1 MDNIARERIRL
12 MRHTKRAVA
21 VAPVAIVMAALVA
34 VGIGPNVNAGD
45 INPIDEAS
53 ALLADEI
60 NTVEVI
66 DRFGD
71 SVVAVSV
78 SVRGDVMSPF
88 AELPDDDV
96 PDEYRR
102 FRDFYGDEPPT
113 QGSSGSGFLIESGD
127 DPYLVTNFH
136 VVESALRT
144 GSTDLLDGAEI
155 SVTFPAD
162 ADTQVAVDVVGV
174 NPSFDLALLQ
184 LQDESQLPDAPALS
198 IADSDGLAV
207 GQKTIAIGNPF
218 GLASTV
224 TSGIVSALGRFVPT
238 IGEVPVPMIQT
249 DAAIN
254 PGNSGGP
261 LLDSSGQLIGI
272 NTALINPQGRSFA
285 GLGFAV
291 PSNLL
296 TESLAN
302 LETGGVTDVSSTRP
316 RLGVAAQALAAYP
329 AGVRAQ
335 LGLPD
340 EGVAVIDVQPG
351 SVASKAG
358 LRGSTE
364 TIDLDGFEL
373 PAPGDAIV
381 AIDGD
386 VVDSVED
393 ITRKVTYESVA
404 GDELEFS
411 IIRDGA
417 EMNVTVRLEVS
428 ITNAFASAG

>member
-1 MDNIARERIRL
+1 
-12 MRHTKRAVA
+12 MRHTKRTVA
-21 VAPVAIVMAALVA
+21 VAPVAIVMAALIA
-34 VGIGPNVNAGD
+34 VGIASNATAGA
-45 INPIDEAS
+45 ISPIDEAS
-53 ALLADEI
+53 ALLADEL

-71 SVVAVSV
+71 SVVAISV
-78 SVRGDVMSPF
+78 SVRGEVVSPY
-88 AELPDDDV
+88 ANVPDGEV

-102 FRDFYGDEPPT
+102 FRDFYGDEPPA
-113 QGSSGSGFLIESGD
+113 QESSGSGFLIESDD
-127 DPYLVTNFH
+127 DPFLVTNFH
-136 VVESALRT
+136 VVERALRP
-144 GSTDLLDGAEI
+144 GSTDLLEGAEI
-155 SVTFPAD
+155 KVTFPAE
-162 ADTQVAVDVVGV
+162 ADTLVAVDVVGV

-184 LQDESQLPDAPALS
+184 LQDESQLPDAPALR
-198 IADSDGLAV
+198 IADSDSLAV

-218 GLASTV
+218 GLESTV

-238 IGEVPVPMIQT
+238 IGQLPVPMIQT

-261 LLDSSGQLIGI
+261 LLDSRGQLIGI

-302 LETGGVTDVSSTRP
+302 LESGGVTDVSSTRP

-329 AGVRAQ
+329 RRVRTE

-351 SVASKAG
+351 SVAARAG
-358 LRGSTE
+358 LRGSSGN
-364 TIDLDGFEL
+364 IDLDGFEL

-386 VVDSVED
+386 AVGSVED
-393 ITRKVTYESVA
+393 VTRKVTYESTA
-404 GDELEFS
+404 GDELDFS
-411 IIRDGA
+411 IIRDCEA
-417 EMNVTVRLEVS
+417 MNLTVRLEVS
-428 ITNAFASAG
+428 ATNAFDAAG

>member
-1 MDNIARERIRL
+1 
-12 MRHTKRAVA
+12 MRHTKRMVA
-21 VAPVAIVMAALVA
+21 VAPVAIVMAALIA
-34 VGIGPNVNAGD
+34 VSIGPNATAGG
-45 INPIDEAS
+45 ISPIDEAS
-53 ALLADEI
+53 ALLADEL

-78 SVRGDVMSPF
+78 SVQGAIMRPF
-88 AELPDDDV
+88 ANV
-96 PDEYRR
+96 PEDEVPEEYRR
-102 FRDFYGDEPPT
+102 FREFYGDEPPT
-113 QGSSGSGFLIESGD
+113 QESSGSGFLIESDD
-127 DPYLVTNFH
+127 DPFLVTNFH
-136 VVESALRT
+136 VVENALRP
-144 GSTDLLDGAEI
+144 GSTDLLAGAEI
-155 SVTFPAD
+155 NVTFPAD
-162 ADTQVAVDVVGV
+162 ADTQVAVEVVGV

-218 GLASTV
+218 GLESTV
-224 TSGIVSALGRFVPT
+224 TSGIVSALERFVPT
-238 IGEVPVPMIQT
+238 IGQLPVPMIQT

-261 LLDSSGQLIGI
+261 LLDSRGQLIGI

-296 TESLAN
+296 TESLTN
-302 LETGGVTDVSSTRP
+302 LESGGVTDVSSTRP

-329 AGVRAQ
+329 RGVRAE
-335 LGLPD
+335 LELPD
-340 EGVAVIDVQPG
+340 QGVAVIDVQPG
-351 SVASKAG
+351 SVAAKAG
-358 LRGSTE
+358 LRGSSGTLE
-364 TIDLDGFEL
+364 LDGFEL

-386 VVDSVED
+386 AVESVED
-393 ITRKVTYESVA
+393 VTRKVTYESDA
-404 GDELEFS
+404 GDELDFS
-411 IIRDGA
+411 IVRDGEA
-417 EMNVTVRLEVS
+417 MNLTVRLEVS
-428 ITNAFASAG
+428 ATNAFDAAG

>member
-1 MDNIARERIRL
+1 
-12 MRHTKRAVA
+12 MRHTKRMVA
-21 VAPVAIVMAALVA
+21 VAPVAVVIAALVT
-34 VGIGPNVNAGD
+34 VGIGPNATAHD
-45 INPIDEAS
+45 ITPIDEAS
-53 ALLADEI
+53 ALLADEL

-71 SVVAVSV
+71 SVVSVSV
-78 SVRGDVMSPF
+78 SVRGELMSPF
-88 AELPDDDV
+88 ANVPEDEV

-102 FRDFYGDEPPT
+102 FREFYGDEPPA
-113 QGSSGSGFLIESGD
+113 QESSGSGFLIESDD
-127 DPYLVTNFH
+127 DPFLVTNFH
-136 VVESALRT
+136 VVESALRPD
-144 GSTDLLDGAEI
+144 STDLLEGAEI
-155 SVTFPAD
+155 NVTFPAD
-162 ADTQVAVDVVGV
+162 TDTQVAVDVVGV

-184 LQDESQLPDAPALS
+184 LQDESQLPDAPALR
-198 IADSDGLAV
+198 IADSDSLAV

-218 GLASTV
+218 GLESTV

-238 IGEVPVPMIQT
+238 IGQLPVPMIQT

-261 LLDSSGQLIGI
+261 LLDSRGQLIGI

-296 TESLAN
+296 TESLTN
-302 LETGGVTDVSSTRP
+302 LESGGVTDVSSTRP

-329 AGVRAQ
+329 RGVRAQ

-340 EGVAVIDVQPG
+340 QGVAVIDVQPG
-351 SVASKAG
+351 SVAAKAG
-358 LRGSTE
+358 LRGSSGTLE
-364 TIDLDGFEL
+364 LDGFEL

-386 VVDSVED
+386 AVGSVED
-393 ITRKVTYESVA
+393 VTRKVTYESDA
-404 GDELEFS
+404 GDELDFS
-411 IIRDGA
+411 IVRDGEA
-417 EMNVTVRLEVS
+417 MNLTVRLEVS
-428 ITNAFASAG
+428 ATNAFDAAG

>member
-1 MDNIARERIRL
+1 
-12 MRHTKRAVA
+12 MRHTKRMVA
-21 VAPVAIVMAALVA
+21 VAPVAIVMAALIA
-34 VGIGPNVNAGD
+34 VSIGPNATAGG
-45 INPIDEAS
+45 ISPIDEAS
-53 ALLADEI
+53 ALLADEL

-78 SVRGDVMSPF
+78 SVQGEIMRPF
-88 AELPDDDV
+88 ANV
-96 PDEYRR
+96 PEDEMPEEYRR
-102 FRDFYGDEPPT
+102 FREFYGDEPPT
-113 QGSSGSGFLIESGD
+113 QESSGSGFLIESDD
-127 DPYLVTNFH
+127 DPFLVTNFH
-136 VVESALRT
+136 VVENALRP
-144 GSTDLLDGAEI
+144 GSTDLLAGAEI
-155 SVTFPAD
+155 NVTFPAD
-162 ADTQVAVDVVGV
+162 ADAQVAVEVVGV

-218 GLASTV
+218 GLESTV
-224 TSGIVSALGRFVPT
+224 TSGIVSALERFVPT
-238 IGEVPVPMIQT
+238 IGQLPVPMIQT

-261 LLDSSGQLIGI
+261 LLDSRGQLIGI

-296 TESLAN
+296 TESLTN
-302 LETGGVTDVSSTRP
+302 LESGGVTDVSSTRP

-329 AGVRAQ
+329 RGVRAE

-340 EGVAVIDVQPG
+340 QGVAVIDVQPG
-351 SVASKAG
+351 SVAAKAG
-358 LRGSTE
+358 LRGSSGTL
-364 TIDLDGFEL
+364 DLDGFEL

-386 VVDSVED
+386 AVESVED
-393 ITRKVTYESVA
+393 VTRKVTYESDA
-404 GDELEFS
+404 GDELDFS
-411 IIRDGA
+411 IVRDGEA
-417 EMNVTVRLEVS
+417 MNLTVRLEVS
-428 ITNAFASAG
+428 ATNAFDAAG

>member
-1 MDNIARERIRL
+1 
-12 MRHTKRAVA
+12 MRHTKRTVA
-21 VAPVAIVMAALVA
+21 VAPAAVVIAALVA
-34 VGIGPNVNAGD
+34 FGIGPNATAQD
-45 INPIDEAS
+45 ITPIDEAS
-53 ALLADEI
+53 ALLADEL

-78 SVRGDVMSPF
+78 SVRGEVISPF
-88 AELPDDDV
+88 ADGPDDLPKED
-96 PDEYRR
+96 RR
-102 FRDFYGDEPPT
+102 FREFFGDEPPT
-113 QGSSGSGFLIESGD
+113 QESSGSGFLIESDD
-127 DPYLVTNFH
+127 DPFLVTNFH
-136 VVESALRT
+136 VVESALRA
-144 GSTDLLDGAEI
+144 GSTELLEGAEI
-155 SVTFPAD
+155 NVTFPAD
-162 ADTQVAVDVVGV
+162 AEAQVAVNVVGV
-174 NPSFDLALLQ
+174 NPSFDLALLR
-184 LQDESQLPDAPALS
+184 LQDESELPAAPALT

-207 GQKTIAIGNPF
+207 GQKAIAIGNPF

-224 TSGIVSALGRFVPT
+224 TSGIVSAIGRFVPT

-261 LLDSSGQLIGI
+261 LLDSRGRLIGI

-296 TESLAN
+296 MESLAN

-329 AGVRAQ
+329 PAVRTE

-351 SVASKAG
+351 SVAAKAG
-358 LRGSTE
+358 LRGSSD

-381 AIDGD
+381 AIDGEA
-386 VVDSVED
+386 VDSVED

-404 GDELEFS
+404 GDELEFA

-417 EMNVTVRLEVS
+417 ELNLTVRLEVS
-428 ITNAFASAG
+428 ATNAFASAG